1 MRPPFAAPGNN
12 PKDGRL
18 LIKQLIVINFWV
30 LLLHPGLFPWQH
42 PLLLLLGCSSFTQQV
57 KPRAARAGWWSAF
70 IFSGP
75 STKVSW
81 GHQKP
86 KGNYFSSSGLK
97 VHRLLLGQ
105 SYRWPSVFNVQS
117 SFFFHQMHK
126 YDTASMMLPPCLK
139 FRVESQMSLVNL
151 TDICIKCTCNQ
162 FGKIQCAWRFPI
174 SWKKNRKKSWQKVAA
189 GCFAPLLVWC
199 KSPRAS

>member
-1 MRPPFAAPGNN
+1 MSGSTSLLGPPPGCLHLHLYRLWGDIDPFVSRKAVQLEPQLRWVYCMGCFFYSNRIFLWWDLNESTHPAPQGIIQN
-12 PKDGRL
+12 DRRF
-18 LIKQLIVINFWV
+18 LIKQLIVINFWF
-30 LLLHPGLFPWQH
+30 LLLRPGLFPWQH

-86 KGNYFSSSGLK
+86 KGNYFSSTGLK

-105 SYRWPSVFNVQS
+105 LYGWPPAFNVQS
-117 SFFFHQMHK
+117 SF
-126 YDTASMMLPPCLK
+126 L
-139 FRVESQMSLVNL
+139 
-151 TDICIKCTCNQ
+151 
-162 FGKIQCAWRFPI
+162 
-174 SWKKNRKKSWQKVAA
+174 
-189 GCFAPLLVWC
+189 
-199 KSPRAS
+199 